1 VLDIVE
7 SQIYGRLIE
16 GPSGHGQDGWPDTLP
31 SGQVAHP
38 SAKEIRQ
45 QLPAGENCTVLLTDV
60 VGFGAHHRNDH
71 DRQIIRRASLDM
83 MRSSLGPIWETC
95 ISEDRGD
102 GLLIIVPP
110 TIPTANVLERL
121 HRDLPSELR
130 VHNRTYGEPV
140 RIRLRVAV
148 IVGPVMSDTIG
159 MSGQAIISAARL
171 LDAPVLKQAMASSGA
186 SLGIIASDFVYET
199 AIKHAEGWADPDK
212 YKAVLANVKE
222 SSIPA
227 WMQIIDRASR

>member
-1 VLDIVE
+1 MPPFRAAFF
-7 SQIYGRLIE
+7 GT
-16 GPSGHGQDGWPDTLP
+16 QDPQSD
-31 SGQVAHP
+31 A
-38 SAKEIRQ
+38 AE
-45 QLPAGENCTVLLTDV
+45 
-60 VGFGAHHRNDH
+60 
-71 DRQIIRRASLDM
+71 
-83 MRSSLGPIWETC
+83 SLGLIWETC

-110 TIPTANVLERL
+110 TIPTAYVLERL

-140 RIRLRVAV
+140 RIRLRVGAV
-148 IVGPVMSDTIG
+148 VGPVMSDTIG

-199 AIKHAEGWADPDK
+199 AIKHAEGWADPDH
-212 YKAVLANVKE
+212 YEAVQANVKE

-227 WMQIIDRASR
+227 WMQIIDPASR